1 MLEEN
6 WDAVR
11 VFQLCRQ
18 TWLAGFGGAF
28 ALGFTALEL
37 EAACRLA
44 AIDAGRFPQIAAQV
58 RDMGD
63 VAANTLNERKQ

>member
-1 MLEEN
+1 VLEEN

-18 TWLAGFGGAF
+18 AWVGGFGGAF

-37 EAACRLA
+37 DAACRLA
-44 AIDAGRFPQIAAQV
+44 AIEVDRLSLIAEQV

-63 VAANTLNERKQ
+63 VAANILNERKR